1 MDQEYWVPNF
11 KAAYEAFSQTVYMF
25 RFIPQL
31 RYLVSFTPYLTNYIS
46 DDIARWMNQMNV
58 VIPGH
63 IRKAQ
68 QDRAKGRIFKELLD
82 SSLPESEKTITR
94 LAGEGTSL
102 MSAGTETT
110 AVSPRTPL

>member
-1 MDQEYWVPNF
+1 
-11 KAAYEAFSQTVYMF
+11 MF
-25 RFIPQL
+25 RFVPLL
-31 RYLVSFTPYLTNYIS
+31 RNLVSLTPYLTDYMG

-58 VIPGH
+58 VIPGY

-68 QDRAKGRIFKELLD
+68 QDRAKGRIFSELLD
-82 SSLPESEKTITR
+82 STLPESEKSIFR
-94 LAGEGTSL
+94 LSGEGISL